1 MSRTKKK
8 QQSEPAYIRAGIRDN
23 LVKIH
28 IKTGVDLD
36 VLRSLNPDIKNIISA
51 ILPGKNVR
59 TA

>member
-1 MSRTKKK
+1 MAKKKK
-8 QQSEPAYIRAGIRDN
+8 QSEPVFMRAGVRDN
-23 LVKIH
+23 LVKIS

-59 TA
+59 IA